1 MRFIF
6 HILLKLWVHLSARRQ
21 NQLIILSLL
30 TVVSS
35 VAELISLGTVLPFLA
50 IISNQSNDNDQ
61 INIYKILDY
70 LGMTGFDQTLFI
82 TILFIAAAVFAG
94 GIRLLLLWLQTD
106 IGHSI
111 GGDLGVSVFKKILH
125 QPYIFHLDRNS
136 SEVVATLM
144 SKINTVVYFTILPTL
159 TFISSIIVVVFII
172 LFLILINSF
181 VTSIVFFGFGIAYS
195 IVIFTNRKRLLL
207 NSSLVASC
215 QNHQAKLIQE
225 SLGGIREILLY
236 GMEGKF
242 VKIYQEIDLKLRLS
256 LRNLAI
262 LSSAPKPIFETYGIV
277 LIGLLSYFL
286 TSQKYGIPNAI
297 PVLGLLALASQR
309 LLPLIQQGYS
319 SLTSIQ
325 GSIES
330 LKHVI
335 EYLDKPSPKIDV
347 QILNRHLTFVN
358 EIRLKNIEFRFNLN
372 SAFFFRCD
380 EVIIPHGSR
389 VGIVGKT
396 GSGKSTFIDILVGLL
411 HPSKGG
417 IFIDGVEINESNRK
431 MWQSKISYVPQT
443 IFLSDSSV
451 MENIAYGLNENKI
464 DTAMVRRAAQE
475 AHIADVI
482 ETLPQN
488 YQTFIGERGV
498 RLSGGQR
505 QRLGIARALYKNSE
519 ILIFDEA
526 TSALDENTEQAVFE
540 SIYRLNKKTT
550 IFIISHRLS
559 TLNNCNIILNLNDGI
574 LTKYINNP
582 E

>member
-1 MRFIF
+1 
-6 HILLKLWVHLSARRQ
+6 
-21 NQLIILSLL
+21 
-30 TVVSS
+30 
-35 VAELISLGTVLPFLA
+35 
-50 IISNQSNDNDQ
+50 
-61 INIYKILDY
+61 
-70 LGMTGFDQTLFI
+70 
-82 TILFIAAAVFAG
+82 
-94 GIRLLLLWLQTD
+94 
-106 IGHSI
+106 
-111 GGDLGVSVFKKILH
+111 
-125 QPYIFHLDRNS
+125 
-136 SEVVATLM
+136 
-144 SKINTVVYFTILPTL
+144 
-159 TFISSIIVVVFII
+159 
-172 LFLILINSF
+172 
-181 VTSIVFFGFGIAYS
+181 
-195 IVIFTNRKRLLL
+195 
-207 NSSLVASC
+207 
-215 QNHQAKLIQE
+215 
-225 SLGGIREILLY
+225 
-236 GMEGKF
+236 
-242 VKIYQEIDLKLRLS
+242 
-256 LRNLAI
+256 
-262 LSSAPKPIFETYGIV
+262 
-277 LIGLLSYFL
+277 
-286 TSQKYGIPNAI
+286 
-297 PVLGLLALASQR
+297 
-309 LLPLIQQGYS
+309 
-319 SLTSIQ
+319 
-325 GSIES
+325 
-330 LKHVI
+330 
-335 EYLDKPSPKIDV
+335 
-347 QILNRHLTFVN
+347 VN